1 MEPLDDQEREFARIL
16 RALPGGE
23 PPPALDAA
31 ILRAATNAAAASKRP
46 TARILASAGALWGI
60 GSAAAAVLAL
70 GVAWQIRYGNE
81 PSFRAERAPH
91 VQSVSEPAD
100 DDSVSVELSAQPAD
114 APFVPPPPPSVLADK
129 QVAPAAPQLRR
140 QAEAK
145 PSAAPAESMPAPA
158 AEAFAQDQL
167 DEHVARD
174 AAAAAAT
181 ASAETEA
188 AAGLARDSN
197 QPLREA
203 AKAANAAAP
212 VVMQAAPAAAP
223 LPAAPASRADS
234 GGAAASGLVGSTS
247 ALGGQ
252 DRERKEES
260 ALAKKPATWLVEIRR
275 LRDQGHVEE
284 ARARLVEFHKTYP
297 KWVIPTDLAP
307 LLSE

>member
-1 MEPLDDQEREFARIL
+1 VPE
-16 RALPGGE
+16 
-23 PPPALDAA
+23 AA
-31 ILRAATNAAAASKRP
+31 I
-46 TARILASAGALWGI
+46 
-60 GSAAAAVLAL
+60 
-70 GVAWQIRYGNE
+70 
-81 PSFRAERAPH
+81 
-91 VQSVSEPAD
+91 
-100 DDSVSVELSAQPAD
+100 
-114 APFVPPPPPSVLADK
+114 
-129 QVAPAAPQLRR
+129 LRR

-145 PSAAPAESMPAPA
+145 PSAAPAETRPAPA

-174 AAAAAAT
+174 AAAAAT

-188 AAGLARDSN
+188 AAGLARDN
-197 QPLREA
+197 AQPLREA
-203 AKAANAAAP
+203 AKTANAAAP
-212 VVMQAAPAAAP
+212 VMQAEPAAP
-223 LPAAPASRADS
+223 PPAAPASRADT
-234 GGAAASGLVGSTS
+234 GAAASGYVDSAS